1 MCAICSAQHL
11 LPNQRFRLW
20 EDLGRPTQLA
30 IQLEALVGR
39 DISQRLRAGSRL
51 CCRSCRAD
59 VQSLKKL
66 KESFDKRQK
75 ELLTK
80 IHSKLPGPAHRLP
93 SLPEKRPLT
102 SPVSH
107 TGVSPLA
114 KRHIPEL
121 PLTTPL
127 RNSLTQTQEKGC
139 GPANYSGRRQD
150 TRRGVTLASSPSGR
164 RQDTRQRVT
173 LASSPSGR
181 QQDTRQRVAL
191 ASSPSGRRQ
200 DTRQGVT
207 LASSPS
213 GRQQDTRRGVT
224 LASSPSGRWQD
235 TRLRVTLASSPSG
248 RRQDTRQR
256 VTLASSPSGRRQ
268 DTRQRVTLASSPSG
282 RQQDTRQRVALAS
295 SPSGRRQDT
304 RQGVTLA
311 SSPSGRQQDTR
322 RGVTLASSPSG
333 RRQDT
338 RQGVTLAS
346 SPSGRRQD
354 TRQGVTLASSPS
366 GRWQDTRQGG
376 SPSGRLQKI
385 SQPQVGKRVTLP
397 HIQEVA
403 RRELFP
409 ASKSKRNPRVVAT
422 HQRPPMLL
430 SSKQNSQV
438 Y

>member
-1 MCAICSAQHL
+1 MAAVCAICSAQHL

-39 DISQRLRAGSRL
+39 DISQRLRASSRL
-51 CCRSCRAD
+51 CCRSYRAD
-59 VQSLKKL
+59 VKL

-150 TRRGVTLASSPSGR
+150 TRQG
-164 RQDTRQRVT
+164 VT

-191 ASSPSGRRQ
+191 ASSPSGRQQ

-213 GRQQDTRRGVT
+213 GR
-224 LASSPSGRWQD
+224 
-235 TRLRVTLASSPSG
+235 
-248 RRQDTRQR
+248 RQDTRQ
-256 VTLASSPSGRRQ
+256 
-268 DTRQRVTLASSPSG
+268 
-282 RQQDTRQRVALAS
+282 
-295 SPSGRRQDT
+295 
-304 RQGVTLA
+304 
-311 SSPSGRQQDTR
+311 
-322 RGVTLASSPSG
+322 GVTLASSPSG

-397 HIQEVA
+397 HVQEVA

-430 SSKQNSQV
+430 S
-438 Y
+438 